1 MVAQML
7 ITQSVFFSLL
17 LSSRC
22 LASIFNWAVKYFFI
36 ASLFLDMLLRIDWCW
51 SVLGLMCRAFVQ
63 SDHWVVFKEEIGKV
77 GRKAVIRL

>member
-1 MVAQML
+1 
-7 ITQSVFFSLL
+7 
-17 LSSRC
+17 
-22 LASIFNWAVKYFFI
+22 
-36 ASLFLDMLLRIDWCW
+36 MLLRIDWCW